1 MYVKPFRLE
10 LKDGTIIDNA
20 GALQEFVMKLSDQ
33 LPPMCDPKFATE
45 KERYNK
51 FAKFYN
57 ENVCDVW
64 TIYK

>member
-1 MYVKPFRLE
+1 MSVKPFRLE
-10 LKDGTIIDNA
+10 LAGGKIIDTA
-20 GALQEFVMKLSDQ
+20 GALQEFVAELNDK
-33 LPPMCDPKFATE
+33 LPPVHTPEFDQAKI
-45 KERYNK
+45 RYNK